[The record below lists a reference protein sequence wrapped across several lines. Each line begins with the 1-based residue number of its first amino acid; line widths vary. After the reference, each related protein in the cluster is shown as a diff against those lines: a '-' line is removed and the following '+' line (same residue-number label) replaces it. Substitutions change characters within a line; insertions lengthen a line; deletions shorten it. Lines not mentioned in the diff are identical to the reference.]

1 MPYTGN
7 TPTKKGAAAANME
20 QFIGCD
26 AHKKYSVFVAVNER
40 GEASQKMQVGHDREP
55 YRRYLEQLPPGSQIA
70 LEASGHYYWI
80 VDEMEA
86 AGHHPRLAHPLEAKK
101 RMGKT
106 GKKTDK
112 VDANGLGIL
121 LRNGTMPEVWIPP
134 AELRDQRELLRLRM
148 FLMRQRTRL
157 KNRIQGALGRYNIQ
171 ISGVSDVFGVE
182 GRLRLAA
189 RLGELPQ
196 HTRQSVELELATMD
210 FLEMQIEEVEQPLQ
224 ELMEVTAEADL
235 LKALPC
241 VGRIL
246 SMVMTLEIG
255 RVERFASAER
265 LASYAGLVPR
275 VHSSGGRT
283 RLGQICGDVNRYLKW
298 AFIEAGNL
306 VVIHQKQLAG
316 RHVVRLYQRVKRKT
330 NHQKAVVAVGRHL
343 AEAAYWILKKQEIYR
358 EPQSKPKASAQAR
371 TAPDSFVDARVSAKP
386 AIA

>member
-1 MPYTGN
+1 
-7 TPTKKGAAAANME
+7 
-20 QFIGCD
+20 
-26 AHKKYSVFVAVNER
+26 
-40 GEASQKMQVGHDREP
+40 
-55 YRRYLEQLPPGSQIA
+55 
-70 LEASGHYYWI
+70 
-80 VDEMEA
+80 
-86 AGHHPRLAHPLEAKK
+86 
-101 RMGKT
+101 
-106 GKKTDK
+106 
-112 VDANGLGIL
+112 
-121 LRNGTMPEVWIPP
+121 
-134 AELRDQRELLRLRM
+134 
-148 FLMRQRTRL
+148 
-157 KNRIQGALGRYNIQ
+157 
-171 ISGVSDVFGVE
+171 
-182 GRLRLAA
+182 
-189 RLGELPQ
+189 
-196 HTRQSVELELATMD
+196 MD

-235 LKALPC
+235 LKTLPC